1 MRQLAETRVNPV
13 VIVGIREGLTALGG
27 LLIFLPLLWRKK
39 TPLPPLKLFLCFL
52 LAAFGVQFVANLLQ
66 QRSFEVV
73 GMGLTTASCWSGQIL
88 WTPIFGW
95 FLLREKLSVRLA
107 LSLFLAFVA
116 LIFLTAGA
124 ETQKTPAESTGAA
137 AAEVRVPD
145 EVRPELADAAAA
157 EVRIPD
163 EVRPELADAAAA
175 EVRVPDEVRPEIAD
189 AAAAEVRIPDEVRPE
204 LADAAGSGILPGLA
218 IQFVLLAAFGGAIC
232 ATSNCIIRWIN
243 RSGVTPF
250 FAVMFLPGVG
260 AVGLLGTDF
269 LMNGFQSWQQLS
281 QADLWYAFWAG
292 VTNMLA
298 FISLTVGLRYLSAVR
313 VCVITVSQLAL
324 APVVGCLT
332 FCEPMNGFLMTGILL
347 VITGILVSAA
357 EPQKKSETV

>member
-124 ETQKTPAESTGAA
+124 ETQKTPAESTG
-137 AAEVRVPD
+137 
-145 EVRPELADAAAA
+145 
-157 EVRIPD
+157 
-163 EVRPELADAAAA
+163 AAAA